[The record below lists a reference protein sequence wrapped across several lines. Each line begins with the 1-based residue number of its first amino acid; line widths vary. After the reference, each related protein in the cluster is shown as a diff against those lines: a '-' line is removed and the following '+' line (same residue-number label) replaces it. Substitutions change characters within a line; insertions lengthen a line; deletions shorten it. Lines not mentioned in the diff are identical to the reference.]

1 VRSSVE
7 YDAICDVS
15 VKSAKGGEERRVGD
29 LWDVRSGQK
38 AAVVFLTHFGD
49 FTSWEL
55 GQQVGISVS
64 HDHQSGPR
72 LHTKHSSDAVFSVW
86 LSKISKKISLFD
98 EKDVPVICIGL
109 GSVDNARKYSQ
120 LLSVNKSLVF
130 ADEPGNCHTA
140 LGFSK
145 GLAPDA
151 DVNAYLKLLPMLAG
165 IGSPGTIQE
174 VLRGYTGDRRAKP
187 IFTSPNMFDVL
198 GTGYQRPFEL
208 ATLRLGNMRS
218 ILQNWDELKPKETEQ
233 LTWQG
238 GAIVFKGE
246 DVIFKHVDTGIL
258 TYADVDK
265 MLEAAASLTRANDT
279 GDGGVIEAA
288 AVPTEP

>member
-1 VRSSVE
+1 MLGFLSGLGNVRGGRSGWNRRRSSVRSSVE

-29 LWDVRSGQK
+29 LWDVRSDQK

-55 GQQVGISVS
+55 GQQIS
-64 HDHQSGPR
+64 Q
-72 LHTKHSSDAVFSVW
+72 
-86 LSKISKKISLFD
+86 KISIFD
-98 EKDVPVICIGL
+98 EKDIPVICIGL
-109 GSVDNARKYSQ
+109 GSVDNAQKYSQ
-120 LLSVNKSLVF
+120 LLSINKSLVF

-145 GLAPDA
+145 GFAPDA
-151 DVNAYLKLLPMLAG
+151 DVNAYVKLLPMLAG

-187 IFTSPNMFDVL
+187 IFTSPNLFDVL
-198 GTGYQRPFEL
+198 GTGFQRPFEL

-238 GAIVFKGE
+238 GAIVFQGE
-246 DVIFKHVDTGIL
+246 NVIFKHVDTGIL

-265 MLEAAASLTRANDT
+265 MLKAAASFTGRNDT

-288 AVPTEP
+288 AVSTEP

>member
-1 VRSSVE
+1 MLGFLWGFGSARGDRSGWNRRRIRVRSSVE

-55 GQQVGISVS
+55 GQQ
-64 HDHQSGPR
+64 
-72 LHTKHSSDAVFSVW
+72 
-86 LSKISKKISLFD
+86 ISKKISLFD